1 MFNYLI
7 KILNKIISFKLI
19 LTFDSLTI
27 CNFEIQKSKTMKKL
41 IVMFALFLASFV
53 SEAQVKTPQA
63 SPLAKIEQVVGLTNV
78 QIEYSRPSAKG
89 RTIYGDLVPYGKNW
103 RTGANANTTI
113 SFSEDVTI
121 GGKKLKKGKYALF
134 TTPKADSW
142 DVIFYSDTNNWGLPA
157 EWDESK
163 VALRTSI
170 KPETLNK
177 SVESFTIFL
186 NNLSNDSGVLELS
199 WERTIISIPFIVP
212 TQEMAL
218 KSIEKTLSG
227 PSSGDYFSAAQY
239 FYQTN
244 SDMTKALT
252 WVNSAISNSPKE
264 QDIPFWYLRLK
275 SLIQAKSGDKKGA
288 IVSAK
293 ESLALAIKA
302 GNSDY
307 EKMNKD
313 SISEWSK

>member
-1 MFNYLI
+1 MKF
-7 KILNKIISFKLI
+7 KKSKPMKKIIIMLAI
-19 LTFDSLTI
+19 
-27 CNFEIQKSKTMKKL
+27 
-41 IVMFALFLASFV
+41 FLANFLV
-53 SEAQVKTPQA
+53 EAQVKTPQA
-63 SPLAKIEQVVGLTNV
+63 SPLAKIDQVVGLTNV

-103 RTGANANTTI
+103 RTGDNANTTI

-121 GGKKLKKGKYALF
+121 GGKQLKKGKYALF

-142 DVIFYSDTNNWGLPA
+142 DVIFYTDTNNWGLPA

-163 VALRTSI
+163 VALRASI

-199 WERTIISIPFIVP
+199 WERTIVAIPFTVP
-212 TQEMAL
+212 TQETAM
-218 KSIEKTLSG
+218 KSIEKTLAG
-227 PSSGDYFSAAQY
+227 PTVEDYFSAAQY

-244 SDMTKALT
+244 GEMTKALS
-252 WVNSAISNSPKE
+252 WINSAIENSPKSK
-264 QDIPFWYLRLK
+264 DVPYWFLRLK
-275 SLIQAKSGDKKGA
+275 SLIQAKSGDKKSA
-288 IVSAK
+288 IATAK
-293 ESLALAIKA
+293 ESLVLAIKE
-302 GNSDY
+302 GNGDY

-313 SISEWSK
+313 SIAEWSK